1 MLYWKEHENDTLCRV
16 CNTPRYV
23 ETETN
28 SSSEDDLSLKRKKV
42 SAKEMRGPRSIEIWK
57 MGAVN
62 YLEALK
68 LQEKLTSDRKTHKIK
83 DTLLSLQHPP
93 TFTLGKRRTVHNV
106 LVSEAE
112 LKAMGAELHYTE
124 RGGDVTFH
132 GPHQAVLYPII
143 SLRDIRIGARKYVE
157 NLESTMIELAS
168 LYGVKARAG
177 HTGETGVW
185 VGHRKIGAI
194 GVRISSGITSHGL
207 AFNIDPDL
215 NYFKHIVPC
224 GIADKEVT
232 SLQKEVGKVLPS
244 EQVIHEQLISS
255 FVKVFG
261 YTDVTWR
268 DKTSDDKE

>member
-1 MLYWKEHENDTLCRV
+1 MKMIFHEHLIIQ
-16 CNTPRYV
+16 
-23 ETETN
+23 
-28 SSSEDDLSLKRKKV
+28 
-42 SAKEMRGPRSIEIWK
+42 EMRSPRSIEIWK

-62 YLEALK
+62 YFEALK
-68 LQEKLTSDRKTHKIK
+68 LQEKLASDRKLHKIK

-93 TFTLGKRRTVHNV
+93 TYTLGKRRTVHNV

-132 GPHQAVLYPII
+132 GPRQAILYPIV
-143 SLRDIRIGARKYVE
+143 SLRDIGIGARRYVE

-168 LYGVKARAG
+168 LYGVKACAG
-177 HTGETGVW
+177 ERGETGVW
-185 VGHRKIGAI
+185 VGPRKIGAI

-224 GIADKEVT
+224 GITDKEVT
-232 SLQKEVGKVLPS
+232 SLQKEVGVVIPS
-244 EQVIHEQLISS
+244 DEVIHEQLISC
-255 FVKVFG
+255 FVKIFG
-261 YTDVTWR
+261 YTDITWR
-268 DKTSDDKE
+268 DKSSLCSDDRE